1 MHRYNSST
9 LMSPEHLKRQNVRHG
24 SACNAIKKTAN
35 QRPLL
40 DYDNYANNANEVLQ
54 KP

>member
-1 MHRYNSST
+1 M

-24 SACNAIKKTAN
+24 CACNAIKKTAAN
-35 QRPLL
+35 QRPLS
-40 DYDNYANNANEVLQ
+40 DYDIYAANANEVLQ